1 MIFLL
6 KYLGGFFLG
15 GALGAN
21 DCSNVFGTAVS
32 SRMIKYSTA
41 VILSAIFIFFGA
53 IIDGKAGIE
62 TLSKDLKEKSSV
74 QIQQATQQADP
85 ARKSRIALKTLI
97 ATSFA
102 AAITVILMTVLKLPI
117 STSQAVV
124 GAIIGIGLMQR
135 NVNFGGLEKVVI
147 CWITTPIGGALF
159 TVIFYYFF
167 KFFLDKW
174 KPSVFVYDPLMSLA
188 LTLCGCYGAYA
199 LGANNVANV
208 SAVFVEAG
216 MMTSMQAA
224 CFGGISIAIG
234 VLFFSKPVMTT
245 VGKSI
250 VKLNAFTAFVCVLAH
265 AVTIHIYAEIG
276 VPVSSTQAIIGALF
290 GIGFIKGA
298 HVINYSSLFKVF
310 SGWFFTP
317 VIACALSMLLWII
330 ENLSINLAGS

>member
-1 MIFLL
+1 MIFIL

-41 VILSAIFIFFGA
+41 AILSAIFVFLGA

-62 TLSKDLKEKSSV
+62 TLSKGLKEKSTAQV
-74 QIQQATQQADP
+74 QQIDP
-85 ARKSRIALKTLI
+85 VKKSRIALKTVI

-102 AAITVILMTVLKLPI
+102 AAITVMLMTFLKMPI

-124 GAIIGIGLMQR
+124 GAIIGIGLMQK

-147 CWITTPIGGALF
+147 CWVTTPVGGALF
-159 TVIFYYFF
+159 TIMFYYIFN
-167 KFFLDKW
+167 FFLDKW
-174 KPSVFVYDPLMSLA
+174 RPSVFVYDPLMSLL
-188 LTLCGCYGAYA
+188 LTVCGCYGAYA

-224 CFGGISIAIG
+224 CFGGIAIAVG
-234 VLFFSKPVMTT
+234 VLFFAKPVMTT

-265 AVTIHIYAEIG
+265 AVTIHIYAGIG

-310 SGWFFTP
+310 SGWLFTP
-317 VIACALSMLLWII
+317 VIACALAMFLWII
-330 ENLSINLAGS
+330 ENLSVNLAGN

>member
-1 MIFLL
+1 MIFIL

-15 GALGAN
+15 GSLGAN

-41 VILSAIFIFFGA
+41 AILAAIFVFFGA

-62 TLSKDLKEKSSV
+62 TLSKGLKEKNSAQV
-74 QIQQATQQADP
+74 QQIDP
-85 ARKSRIALKTLI
+85 VKKSRIALKTVI

-102 AAITVILMTVLKLPI
+102 AAITVIMMTFLKMPI

-124 GAIIGIGLMQR
+124 GAIIGIGLMQK
-135 NVNFGGLEKVVI
+135 NVNFAGLEKVVI
-147 CWITTPIGGALF
+147 CWITTPLGGAFF

-167 KFFLDKW
+167 KYILDKW
-174 KPSVFVYDPLMSLA
+174 KPSVFVYDPLMSL
-188 LTLCGCYGAYA
+188 LLVVCGCYGAYA

-208 SAVFVEAG
+208 SAVFVGAG
-216 MMTSMQAA
+216 MMTSMQGA
-224 CFGGISIAIG
+224 CFGGIAIAAG
-234 VLFFSKPVMTT
+234 VLFFAKPVMTT

-250 VKLNAFTAFVCVLAH
+250 VKLNAFTAFICVLSH
-265 AVTIHIYAEIG
+265 AVTVHIYAEIG

-290 GIGFIKGA
+290 GIGFIKGV
-298 HVINYSSLFKVF
+298 HVINYGSLVKIF

-317 VIACALSMLLWII
+317 VIACALAMFLWII
-330 ENLSINLAGS
+330 ENLSVNLSGF

>member
-1 MIFLL
+1 MFIL

-41 VILSAIFIFFGA
+41 VILSAIFVFLGA
-53 IIDGKAGIE
+53 VIDGKAGIE
-62 TLSKDLKEKSSV
+62 TLSKGLRNKSSV
-74 QIQQATQQADP
+74 QVQQSNIDP
-85 ARKSRIALKTLI
+85 VRRSSVAVKTVV

-102 AAITVILMTVLKLPI
+102 AAITVTIMTLLKMPI

-124 GAIIGIGLMQR
+124 GAIVGVGLMQK
-135 NVNFGGLEKVVI
+135 NVNLGGLEKIVI
-147 CWITTPIGGALF
+147 CWITTPLGGAFF
-159 TVIFYYFF
+159 TIVFYYFF
-167 KFFLDKW
+167 KYFLDKW
-174 KPSVFVYDPLMSLA
+174 KPSVFIYDPLMSLL
-188 LTLCGCYGAYA
+188 LTVCGCYGAYA

-208 SAVFVEAG
+208 SAVFVGAG
-216 MMTSMQAA
+216 MMTTMQAA
-224 CFGGISIAIG
+224 CFGGIAIATG
-234 VLFFSKPVMTT
+234 VLFFAKPVMTT

-250 VKLNAFTAFVCVLAH
+250 IKLNAFTAFVCVLSH

-298 HVINYSSLFKVF
+298 HVINYGSLLKVF
-310 SGWFFTP
+310 SGWLFTP
-317 VIACALSMLLWII
+317 VIACALAMFLWII
-330 ENLSINLAGS
+330 ENLSVNLNGY